1 MDFTNEVKFDENG
14 LVPVIIQD
22 WKNNQVLMLAYMNVE
37 ALRIT
42 VNSGKTHFWSR
53 SRKQF
58 WLKGESSGHTQ
69 EVKEV
74 FFDCDS
80 DTILMKVEQKVA
92 ACHEG
97 YRSCFFRKLEDDNL
111 VVVEKKIFDESKVY
125 GGKIIHEMADL
136 WFHSLVL
143 LGALNVSP
151 QEIYEELEKR
161 WGKSGIKEKEA
172 RSKVNKD

>member
-22 WKNNQVLMLAYMNVE
+22 WKNNQVLMLAYMNAE
-37 ALRIT
+37 ALRMT
-42 VNSGKTHFWSR
+42 VKSGKTHFWSR

-69 EVKEV
+69 EVKEI

-97 YRSCFFRKLEDDNL
+97 YRSCFFRKLENDTL
-111 VVVEKKIFDESKVY
+111 VVVEEKIFNESEVY
-125 GGKIIHEMADL
+125 GRK
-136 WFHSLVL
+136 
-143 LGALNVSP
+143 
-151 QEIYEELEKR
+151 K
-161 WGKSGIKEKEA
+161 
-172 RSKVNKD
+172 

>member
-22 WKNNQVLMLAYMNVE
+22 WKNNQVLMLAYMNAE
-37 ALRIT
+37 ALRMT
-42 VNSGKTHFWSR
+42 VNLGKTHFWSR

-58 WLKGESSGHTQ
+58 WLKGENSGHTQ
-69 EVKEV
+69 EVKEI

-97 YRSCFFRKLEDDNL
+97 YRSCFFRKLENDTL
-111 VVVEKKIFDESKVY
+111 VVVEEKIFNESEVY
-125 GGKIIHEMADL
+125 GGK
-136 WFHSLVL
+136 
-143 LGALNVSP
+143 
-151 QEIYEELEKR
+151 K
-161 WGKSGIKEKEA
+161 
-172 RSKVNKD
+172 